1 MAATDH
7 SRNIPEGTIGS
18 IESRGRASR
27 GHSSA
32 PPATR
37 ELLCAALLLALAPAG
52 LLGQESGAIGE
63 GPLVPGQRDT
73 VKRAHLITIDQGDL
87 VWEKFGHNA
96 LWIHDPA
103 AETDVVYNWGIF
115 DFDQADF
122 FRRLLFGH
130 MRYMVASAEL
140 RATLWFYRMQ
150 GRTVR
155 VQELRLTPE
164 EVDDLQRRARTAVLP
179 ENRHYAYDPFRDNCS
194 SRIRDLLDRVA
205 DGAIR
210 ARTDTV
216 ATGTTFRSHTRRLLQ
231 RVPWAL
237 AGITA
242 MLGSRTDRELSA
254 WEEMFLPMRLADRL
268 ERVRVPGPD
277 GEPVALAGPSRTLH
291 EADRPGAP
299 AAPPGFGIGWAV
311 AGAVGAGLLLLLAWR
326 ARAQGRAARHLFGAT
341 AGLWSLAAGL
351 AGTVMAAGW
360 VLTEHWYVHANENLL
375 QLQPLSL
382 GLAVLLPLAASGGQG
397 RRAAELLAG
406 ATAALS
412 GAGLL
417 LQLLPGFDQANA
429 EVLALA
435 VPLHVAVL
443 VGLRS
448 LPTGDGERP
457 G

>member
-1 MAATDH
+1 ML
-7 SRNIPEGTIGS
+7 GG
-18 IESRGRASR
+18 
-27 GHSSA
+27 A
-32 PPATR
+32 PLPAPR
-37 ELLCAALLLALAPAG
+37 VLCTAILLALAPVG
-52 LLGQESGAIGE
+52 LVGQEGGAIGE
-63 GPLVPGQRDT
+63 GPLVPGQRDS
-73 VKRAHLITIDQGDL
+73 VKTAHLITIDPGDV

-115 DFDQADF
+115 DFEQADF

-194 SRIRDLLDRVA
+194 SRIRDLLDRVVG
-205 DGAIR
+205 GAIR
-210 ARTDTV
+210 AQTDTV
-216 ATGTTFRSHTRRLLQ
+216 ATGTTYRSHTRRLLQ

-242 MLGSRTDRELSA
+242 MLGSRTDRELTA
-254 WEEMFLPMRLADRL
+254 WEEMFLPMRMADRL
-268 ERVRVPGPD
+268 EGVRIPGPD

-299 AAPPGFGIGWAV
+299 ADPPGFGIWWAV
-311 AGAVGAGLLLLLAWR
+311 IGGAGAVLLLFLAWR
-326 ARAQGRAARHLFGAT
+326 SRGGARAAGHLFGAF
-341 AGLWSLAAGL
+341 AGLWSLLAGL
-351 AGTVMAAGW
+351 TGTVMAAGW

-382 GLAVLLPLAASGGQG
+382 ALAVLLPLAASGRRG
-397 RRAAELLAG
+397 RRAAEWLA
-406 ATAALS
+406 ATTAALS
-412 GAGLL
+412 MAGLL

-443 VGLRS
+443 VGLQS
-448 LPTGDGERP
+448 LPPSGTGRQD
-457 G
+457 